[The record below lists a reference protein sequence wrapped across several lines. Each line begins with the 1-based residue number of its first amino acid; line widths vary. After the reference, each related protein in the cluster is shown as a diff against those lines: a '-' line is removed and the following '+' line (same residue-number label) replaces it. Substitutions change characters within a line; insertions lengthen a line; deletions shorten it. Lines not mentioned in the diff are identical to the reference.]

1 MSYWYKIYFMLQNK
15 LQQISQ
21 RNLPTGKQ
29 SFKKIDLRIFWISI
43 IICADVDTKNR
54 LLYAVTSRYLKLK
67 AVDTNR
73 CFWSDKLYIY
83 SNPDIC
89 SLRIHLTIVCIVT
102 RLVFFFSC
110 HHKINKKVSEK
121 YCKIFWVAFLG

>member
-1 MSYWYKIYFMLQNK
+1 MLQNK

-67 AVDTNR
+67 VVDTNR
-73 CFWSDKLYIY
+73 YVCDLASYIF
-83 SNPDIC
+83 I
-89 SLRIHLTIVCIVT
+89 LT
-102 RLVFFFSC
+102 L
-110 HHKINKKVSEK
+110 
-121 YCKIFWVAFLG
+121 IFAH